1 MEFLKTEE
9 EKKSFAITTALF
21 VLLFILCLFLGLTYL
36 DPPPENGIAVNFGTS
51 ETGMGDKQ
59 PTEAIQS
66 APQPTASQESAAAK
80 EEILSQDIEEAVVIK
95 ETKKP
100 QKTTKEDTKED
111 TKEVIKPTPAVK
123 PQPSKSTSDALSSLI
138 NGPKSDGKAQGG
150 EGDHK
155 TAGDKGSPDGDP
167 YASSYFGSGTGK
179 SGGRG
184 WGLNGRKLSNSG
196 KEVQNCNESGTV
208 VVQITVNRSGNVID
222 ARYAQGTTN
231 TNPCLVNPA
240 IATAKKYKWQ
250 SDPNAPETQ
259 VGFIVVN
266 FKLGE

>member
-1 MEFLKTEE
+1 MEFLETEE

-21 VLLFILCLFLGLTYL
+21 LLLFILCFFLGLTYL
-36 DPPPENGIAVNFGTS
+36 DPPPENGIAINFGTT

-66 APQPTASQESAAAK
+66 APTPTASQQAAAAK
-80 EEILSQDIEEAVVIK
+80 EDIITQDSEEAVVIR

-100 QKTTKEDTKED
+100 QKTTKEATKE
-111 TKEVIKPTPAVK
+111 EVKPKPAEK

-150 EGDHK
+150 EGDDK
-155 TAGDKGSPDGDP
+155 TAGDKGSPNGDP
-167 YASSYFGSGTGK
+167 YASAYFGSGTGNG
-179 SGGRG
+179 GGRG
-184 WGLNGRKLSNSG
+184 YGLNGRKLSNSG

-222 ARYAQGTTN
+222 ARYTKGTTN